1 MYVRDARN
9 RDEVW
14 LLDRMEEL
22 GLAESSFRSRDYVIA
37 VDQETDE
44 RAGFGRVRVHKTDT
58 TSGAGETRETA
69 TEELCE
75 LTSIGVLPAWREQ
88 GVGAHVVER
97 LVQTAGDDGFDDVYA
112 LTDRT
117 AYLAQFGF
125 ESVPEADLPAVLAD
139 RLATIRQRAADPESP
154 SVVDDAEAVA
164 AVAVSTDGFEM
175 PRRFRDRFKQAS
187 PDTGGGSGGQ
197 DPDEMAQEFGIDP
210 DEATYKYDT
219 E

>member
-22 GLAESSFRSRDYVIA
+22 GLADSSFRSRDYVIA

-44 RAGFGRVRVHKTDT
+44 RAGFGRVRVHKTEEET
-58 TSGAGETRETA
+58 T

-75 LTSIGVLPAWREQ
+75 LTSVGVLPAWRGQ

-97 LVQTAGDDGFDDVYA
+97 LVQTAGDDEFDDVYA

-117 AYLAQFGF
+117 EYLAQFGF
-125 ESVPEADLPAVLAD
+125 EPIAETELPPTLAD
-139 RLATIRQRAADPESP
+139 RLTTVRERAADPESTP
-154 SVVDDAEAVA
+154 VVDDPEAIAALAVA
-164 AVAVSTDGFEM
+164 TEGFEM
-175 PRRFRDRFKQAS
+175 PGRFRDRFKTAT
-187 PDTGGGSGGQ
+187 PDTTGDAGRE
-197 DPDEMAQEFGIDP
+197 DPDEIAEELGIDP

-219 E
+219 G

>member
-44 RAGFGRVRVHKTDT
+44 RAGFGRVRVHKT
-58 TSGAGETRETA
+58 GEETA

-75 LTSIGVLPAWREQ
+75 LTSIGVLPAWRGQ

-112 LTDRT
+112 LTDR
-117 AYLAQFGF
+117 AEYLAQFGF
-125 ESVPEADLPAVLAD
+125 ERVAETELSPVLAD
-139 RLATIRQRAADPESP
+139 RLATVRERAADPESG
-154 SVVDDAEAVA
+154 SVVDDPEAVA
-164 AVAVSTDGFEM
+164 ALAVATDGFEM
-175 PRRFRDRFKQAS
+175 PSRFRDRFKSAS
-187 PDTGGGSGGQ
+187 PDTGGGSGHQ
-197 DPDEMAQEFGIDP
+197 DPDEIAEELGIDP

-219 E
+219 G